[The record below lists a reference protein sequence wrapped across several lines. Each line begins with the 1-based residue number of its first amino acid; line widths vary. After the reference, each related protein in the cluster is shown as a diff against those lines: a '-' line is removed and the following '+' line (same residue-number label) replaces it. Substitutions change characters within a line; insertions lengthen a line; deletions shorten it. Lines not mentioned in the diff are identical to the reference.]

1 MTIQVAIDYSNYYP
15 YTFNEPIERSSY
27 MPHPAETYIVMVKSK
42 RISRIYEQEI
52 SMSQQDQHPPWG
64 KKHKPQ
70 TPEEIVAQLINKLQD
85 FFSDKKPS
93 TPSGDNRETPPD
105 PKSPFAN
112 AGKLLVIILVGIILQ
127 GVYSSFFKIAPSE
140 VGVILR
146 LGEYSRTTPS
156 GLHFKIPYVDKLF
169 KVDVEN
175 IRKEEFGFRSR
186 FPGQQASMD
195 KRGFEMESLMLTAD
209 KNVINVAWIVQYRVA
224 DPYAFLFKVA
234 DVIQAIRD
242 MSESVTRRIVGNM
255 DFDYVL
261 SNRDLLAASVKTEL
275 QSQLDGLFPK
285 GMSGVSIGTVQF
297 QDINP
302 PDPVKPAF
310 NEVNEADQDM
320 KRLVNEAEENYN
332 RVIPKASGDA
342 KKIVEE
348 AYGYQAQR
356 INNAQGETQRFL
368 DILKEYKIARDV
380 TRKRIYLETMKEI
393 LPGVQS
399 VYVIDKTQQT
409 PLPLLNITSA
419 SSLLKTPV
427 AGSKSTDTQ
436 KGN

>member
-1 MTIQVAIDYSNYYP
+1 MSN
-15 YTFNEPIERSSY
+15 
-27 MPHPAETYIVMVKSK
+27 
-42 RISRIYEQEI
+42 
-52 SMSQQDQHPPWG
+52 QDQQPPWG

-85 FFSDKKPS
+85 FFSDKKPP
-93 TPSGDNRETPPD
+93 TPTGEDRETSPSSS
-105 PKSPFAN
+105 SPFN
-112 AGKLLVIILVGIILQ
+112 NVGKLLAVILIIVVLQ
-127 GVYSSFFKIAPSE
+127 GVYSSFYKIAPSE

-186 FPGQQASMD
+186 FPGQQSSFE
-195 KRGFEMESLMLTAD
+195 KRGYDMESLMLTAD
-209 KNVINVAWIVQYRVA
+209 KNVINVAWIVQYKVA

-285 GMSGVSIGTVQF
+285 GMSGVEIGTVQF

-302 PDPVKPAF
+302 PDQVKPAF

-332 RVIPKASGDA
+332 RVIPKAAGDA
-342 KKIVEE
+342 KKIIEE

-368 DILKEYKIARDV
+368 DILKEYKTAADV
-380 TRKRIYLETMKEI
+380 TRKRIYLETMKDI

-399 VYVIDKTQQT
+399 VYVIDKNQQG

-419 SSLLKTPV
+419 NAQLKTPTV
-427 AGSKSTDTQ
+427 ESK
-436 KGN
+436 

>member
-1 MTIQVAIDYSNYYP
+1 MSN
-15 YTFNEPIERSSY
+15 
-27 MPHPAETYIVMVKSK
+27 
-42 RISRIYEQEI
+42 
-52 SMSQQDQHPPWG
+52 QDNQPPWG
-64 KKHKPQ
+64 KRQKPQ
-70 TPEEIVAQLINKLQD
+70 TPEEVVAQLINKLQD
-85 FFSDKKPS
+85 FFSDKKTPPPTGDNQNAPV
-93 TPSGDNRETPPD
+93 TPSP
-105 PKSPFAN
+105 PFAN
-112 AGKLLVIILVGIILQ
+112 IGKLLAIVLIIIVLQ

-156 GLHFKIPYVDKLF
+156 GLHFKIPYIDKLY

-186 FPGQQASMD
+186 YPGQQGAIE
-195 KRGFEMESLMLTAD
+195 KRGYDMESLMLTAD
-209 KNVINVAWIVQYRVA
+209 KNVINVAWIVQYKVA

-234 DVIQAIRD
+234 DVSQAIRD

-261 SNRDLLAASVKTEL
+261 SNRDLLAAAVKVEL

-285 GMSGVSIGTVQF
+285 GMSGVFIGTVQF

-302 PDPVKPAF
+302 PDQVKPAF

-320 KRLVNEAEENYN
+320 KRLVNEAEETYN
-332 RVIPKASGDA
+332 RVIPKAAGDA
-342 KKIVEE
+342 KKIIEE

-368 DILKEYKIARDV
+368 DILKEYKAAPDV
-380 TRKRIYLETMKEI
+380 TRKRMYLETMKDI

-399 VYVIDKTQQT
+399 VYVIDKDQQA
-409 PLPLLNITSA
+409 PIPLLNLTSA
-419 SSLLKTPV
+419 SALAPPQ
-427 AGSKSTDTQ
+427 APGSK
-436 KGN
+436 

>member
-1 MTIQVAIDYSNYYP
+1 MSN
-15 YTFNEPIERSSY
+15 
-27 MPHPAETYIVMVKSK
+27 
-42 RISRIYEQEI
+42 
-52 SMSQQDQHPPWG
+52 QDQQPPWG
-64 KKHKPQ
+64 KKRKPQ

-85 FFSDKKPS
+85 FFSDKK
-93 TPSGDNRETPPD
+93 TPPPAGVDRETPPSSSSS
-105 PKSPFAN
+105 SPFAN
-112 AGKLLVIILVGIILQ
+112 VGKLLAIGLVIIVLQ

-186 FPGQQASMD
+186 PGQQANFE
-195 KRGFEMESLMLTAD
+195 KRGYDMESLMLTAD
-209 KNVINVAWIVQYRVA
+209 KNVINVAWIVQYKVA

-261 SNRDLLAASVKTEL
+261 SNRDLLAASVKLEL

-302 PDPVKPAF
+302 PDQVKPAF

-332 RVIPKASGDA
+332 RVIPKAAGDA
-342 KKIVEE
+342 KRIVEE

-356 INNAQGETQRFL
+356 INNAQGETRRFL
-368 DILKEYKIARDV
+368 DILKEYKAAPDV
-380 TRKRIYLETMKEI
+380 TRKRMYLETMKDI

-399 VYVIDKTQQT
+399 VYVIDKTQQA
-409 PLPLLNITSA
+409 PLPLLNITS
-419 SSLLKTPV
+419 SSDVLKTQAV
-427 AGSKSTDTQ
+427 GSK
-436 KGN
+436 